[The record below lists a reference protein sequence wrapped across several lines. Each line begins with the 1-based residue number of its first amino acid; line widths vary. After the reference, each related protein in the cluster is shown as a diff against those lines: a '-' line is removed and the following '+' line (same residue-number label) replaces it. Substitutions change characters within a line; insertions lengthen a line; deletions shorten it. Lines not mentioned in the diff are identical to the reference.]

1 MAVNSEPVIGYP
13 LPAGCRTLIGWP
25 TPGNKRQQ
33 DQRAQQKSAAIKKE
47 YAHVLGSD
55 TLYHESSAPDD
66 GDEEQ
71 AKVSTQAGGES
82 GHDGGYCKRG
92 FDISWE

>member
-1 MAVNSEPVIGYP
+1 MAVNREPVIGYP

-33 DQRAQQKSAAIKKE
+33 YQRAQQKSAAIKKE
-47 YAHVLGSD
+47 YAYVLGSD
-55 TLYHESSAPDD
+55 TLYHESSAPDK

-71 AKVSTQAGGES
+71 AEVCTQARGERWHN
-82 GHDGGYCKRG
+82 GWV
-92 FDISWE
+92 IL